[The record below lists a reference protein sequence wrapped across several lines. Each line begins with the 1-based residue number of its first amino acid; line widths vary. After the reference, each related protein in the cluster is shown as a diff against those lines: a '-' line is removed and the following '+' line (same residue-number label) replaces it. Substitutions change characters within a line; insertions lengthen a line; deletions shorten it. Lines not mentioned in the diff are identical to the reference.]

1 MYALPFWQG
10 RVAVAGH
17 TASLRSFTEQN
28 PALYRYLDESMMPL
42 NLGVAFAKEILDLC
56 GGTISAA
63 STQGKGSTFTVRFP
77 LAVDTAQAALPPA
90 DRVADSIE
98 GVRILIAEDNE
109 INMEIAHY
117 MLETRDA
124 IITEAHNGR
133 EAVDLF
139 AAAAPNS
146 YDVILIDIMMPEMDG
161 LEATRAIRAM
171 SRPDAKTVPIFAM
184 TASAFVED
192 INQSIA
198 AGMNEHLS
206 KPLNIDDIIKTICKY
221 THP

>member
-10 RVAVAGH
+10 RVGVASH

-42 NLGVAFAKEILDLC
+42 NLGVAFAKDY
-56 GGTISAA
+56 G
-63 STQGKGSTFTVRFP
+63 
-77 LAVDTAQAALPPA
+77 
-90 DRVADSIE
+90 
-98 GVRILIAEDNE
+98 
-109 INMEIAHY
+109 H
-117 MLETRDA
+117 
-124 IITEAHNGR
+124 
-133 EAVDLF
+133 
-139 AAAAPNS
+139 
-146 YDVILIDIMMPEMDG
+146 
-161 LEATRAIRAM
+161 
-171 SRPDAKTVPIFAM
+171 
-184 TASAFVED
+184 AFVED

>member
-17 TASLRSFTEQN
+17 TASLCSFTEQN

-42 NLGVAFAKEILDLC
+42 NLGVAFAKD
-56 GGTISAA
+56 
-63 STQGKGSTFTVRFP
+63 
-77 LAVDTAQAALPPA
+77 
-90 DRVADSIE
+90 
-98 GVRILIAEDNE
+98 
-109 INMEIAHY
+109 
-117 MLETRDA
+117 
-124 IITEAHNGR
+124 
-133 EAVDLF
+133 
-139 AAAAPNS
+139 
-146 YDVILIDIMMPEMDG
+146 YDH
-161 LEATRAIRAM
+161 
-171 SRPDAKTVPIFAM
+171 
-184 TASAFVED
+184 AFVED